1 MRISESFDNAMTEKG
16 RRTSNRKKIVS
27 IVGVIVQWSLVGVV
41 AFVAS
46 TYLASALVW
55 VVRSVG
61 VAWSMETTI
70 GATVYRVMTYIIL
83 ATILGGAIY
92 YRNRDQFVLTSG
104 VVKLLTW
111 KDIGLSLA
119 GTIIYM
125 LSATIAIFVASK
137 IPGFSLEQSQDIGIA
152 QVYGLDRLVV
162 FVVFVVLTP
171 LFEELIFRGFLYGKL
186 RIRAVPWW
194 LSAVVV
200 SALFG
205 LAHMQWN
212 VAIDVFCLSMVACA
226 LREVTGSIWAGTL
239 LHIIKNMIAFII
251 KFVIIQGLV
260 R

>member
-1 MRISESFDNAMTEKG
+1 
-16 RRTSNRKKIVS
+16 
-27 IVGVIVQWSLVGVV
+27 
-41 AFVAS
+41 
-46 TYLASALVW
+46 
-55 VVRSVG
+55 
-61 VAWSMETTI
+61 
-70 GATVYRVMTYIIL
+70 
-83 ATILGGAIY
+83 
-92 YRNRDQFVLTSG
+92 
-104 VVKLLTW
+104 
-111 KDIGLSLA
+111 
-119 GTIIYM
+119 
-125 LSATIAIFVASK
+125 
-137 IPGFSLEQSQDIGIA
+137 
-152 QVYGLDRLVV
+152 
-162 FVVFVVLTP
+162 VLTP